1 LDVDINDYSVIVE
14 EQSVTE
20 TETEQ
25 EYMQPNSIADLRP
38 KMCLQGVVK
47 DTQLYGAVVDIGLDY
62 DGVVH
67 ISQLSPRRVNRV
79 TDVVQPGETVTVWV
93 TQVNPEKRRIGLTMV
108 RPPDVD
114 WSELAEEQ
122 VYRGTVTRVE
132 SYGAFVDIGA
142 ERPGLLHVR
151 EMSSGYV
158 RHPSE
163 LVKIG
168 EEIEVRVLKLD
179 RRKRRIDLSML
190 GIEDKIEA
198 DDDDEEEP
206 TQTAMEIALERARTH
221 GQTRRGQERRQA
233 ESSPD
238 LSEREDILAR
248 TLKQHSQ
255 QQ

>member
-1 LDVDINDYSVIVE
+1 M
-14 EQSVTE
+14 

-25 EYMQPNSIADLRP
+25 EYTQPNSIAELQP

-62 DGVVH
+62 DGMVH
-67 ISQLSPRRVNRV
+67 ISQLSPR
-79 TDVVQPGETVTVWV
+79 
-93 TQVNPEKRRIGLTMV
+93 QVNPEKKRIGLTMV
-108 RPPDVD
+108 KPPDVD

-122 VYRGTVTRVE
+122 VHRGTVTRIE

-142 ERPGLLHVR
+142 ERPGLLHIR
-151 EMSSGYV
+151 EMTSGYV
-158 RHPSE
+158 GHPSE

-168 EEIEVRVLKLD
+168 EEVEVRVLKLD
-179 RRKRRIDLSML
+179 RRKRRIDLSMM
-190 GIEDKIEA
+190 GIEDKIEM
-198 DDDDEEEP
+198 DDEEEEP
-206 TQTAMEIALERARTH
+206 AQTAMEIALQRARTH
-221 GQTRRGQERRQA
+221 GQTQRGQERRQA